1 MYHPS
6 AAKNYKLKERFEEFE
21 FGGKRFRYNGGKNE
35 SRVYKVPDKLPA
47 LVLFREV
54 DGFKAVIEYQ
64 LIQELMVHDLTQ
76 EDFNKKVTQFVEQRL
91 F

>member
-21 FGGKRFRYNGGKNE
+21 YSSSKFRYNGGKNE

-64 LIQELMVHDLTQ
+64 LIQELMVDDLSQ
-76 EDFNKKVTQFVEQRL
+76 ADFNKLVTQFVEQRL